1 MSWSDF
7 DWRSLL
13 VPGACAV
20 VAASAL
26 AATLYVSNQWLTDI
40 ERRYQRARADLSAAA
55 REYREASDDRAVY
68 QRYASRFR
76 ERVAA
81 GWIGAEK
88 RLSWIEGLQATNEDL
103 RLPRLAYDIGQQRI
117 AELAGASLPP
127 RLTLYVSPMR
137 LRLGALHEGDILSL
151 MERLRAEGGGLMEV
165 SYCSF
170 DRRGEGPNVVAN
182 PQRANIDAE
191 CELHWYNLRLEP
203 EADS

>member
-1 MSWSDF
+1 MSPSDF
-7 DWRSLL
+7 DWRPLL
-13 VPGACAV
+13 VPAGSAIIAV
-20 VAASAL
+20 TVL
-26 AATLYVSNQWLTDI
+26 AGMLYVSNQWLTDVD
-40 ERRYQRARADLSAAA
+40 RSYQRARADLSAAA
-55 REYREASDDRAVY
+55 REYRDASDDRAVY

-76 ERVAA
+76 ERMAA
-81 GWIGAEK
+81 GWIGPEK

-103 RLPRLAYDIGQQRI
+103 RLPRLAYDIGEQQT
-117 AELAGASLPP
+117 AELAGASLPS

-137 LRLGALHEGDILSL
+137 LRVGALHEGDILSL
-151 MERLRAEGGGLMEV
+151 MERLRAEGEGLMGV

-170 DRRGEGPNVVAN
+170 DRRGDGPNVVAD